1 MRFMVKVQWDMDA
14 GNELARQGKIG
25 DTVGAIL
32 EELQPEAAYFC
43 AVGGN
48 RGGYLIVNLDDPAQI
63 PALAEPWFL
72 AVNGTIEAFPVMLPE
87 DLERAGPAI
96 AAAVEKFG

>member
-1 MRFMVKVQWDMDA
+1 MRCLLKVQWDMTA
-14 GNELARQGKIG
+14 GNDLARQGKLG
-25 DTVGAIL
+25 ETVAAIL
-32 EELQPEAAYFC
+32 DDLKPEAAYFT

-48 RGGYLIVNLDDPAQI
+48 RGGYLIVDLDDPAQI

-72 AVNGTIEAFPVMLPE
+72 AVGATFEMFPVMTPE

-96 AAAVEKFG
+96 EQAVAKYG